1 METVG
6 YFPGVIGKVIE
17 LHAVYYFEN
26 WGFDVSFE
34 TQEGKE
40 LSEFMAGFD
49 EKRDGFWATIIDNE
63 FAGCVAIDGNFPE
76 DEGARL
82 RWFIVDPKFQGK
94 GAGSALIREAVDFC
108 KSTGYKR
115 VFLWTFE
122 GLDAARR
129 LYEREGFYLAQEHTL
144 HQWGRE
150 INEQMF
156 ELILDG

>member
-6 YFPGVIGKVIE
+6 YFPGVIGKAIE
-17 LHAVYYFEN
+17 LHAVYYYEN

-34 TQEGKE
+34 AQEGRE

-49 EKRDGFWATIIDNE
+49 QRRDGFWATISANE
-63 FAGCVAIDGNFPE
+63 FVGCIAIDGNFPE

-94 GAGSALIREAVDFC
+94 GVGSALIREAVDFC
-108 KSTGYKR
+108 KKVGYKR

-122 GLDAARR
+122 GLDAARH
-129 LYEREGFYLAQEHTL
+129 LYEHEGFYLAQEHKV
-144 HQWGRE
+144 HQWGRV

-156 ELILDG
+156 ELILD